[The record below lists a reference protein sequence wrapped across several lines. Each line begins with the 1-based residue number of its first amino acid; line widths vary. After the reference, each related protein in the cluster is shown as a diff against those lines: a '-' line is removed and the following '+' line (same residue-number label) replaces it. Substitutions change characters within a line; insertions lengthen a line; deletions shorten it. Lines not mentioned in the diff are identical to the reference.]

1 MTLNTRGFNQK
12 YRDVNLYLRT
22 HDIDIALIQEAR
34 KNTDPATM
42 GQDYE
47 IITNTRSNSQTAV
60 ATLVK
65 KSLKLK
71 YHVVNHPNNVQ
82 HVAFPELGLHV
93 INLHVTSDVTKR
105 TSQYNTIA
113 DTIIELQGEIIVGGD
128 WNGYENSAEDKQ
140 PTGIPV
146 RGPVRGPAAARQFK
160 LMLAKTGLTDTYRVL
175 HPHAKQYT
183 FQNTITRVRTR
194 LDRLY

>member
-1 MTLNTRGFNQK
+1 MLGPLRVMTLNTRGFNQK
-12 YRDVNLYLRT
+12 YRDVNLYHRI

-93 INLHVTSDVTKR
+93 INLHVTFDVTKR
-105 TSQYNTIA
+105 TSQYNTIV

-128 WNGYENSAEDKQ
+128 WNGHENSAEDKQ

-146 RGPVRGPAAARQFK
+146 RGPAAARQFK
-160 LMLAKTGLTDTYRVL
+160 QIPTESYTHMPNNTPSKT
-175 HPHAKQYT
+175 Q
-183 FQNTITRVRTR
+183 
-194 LDRLY
+194 